1 MEWEEVEK
9 KLIRLLGPNYSNYP
23 QCVEWNIKVMRY
35 LDKSK
40 KSKELEKVKEDD
52 DRNN

>member
-23 QCVEWNIKVMRY
+23 QCVEWNIKIMEY
-35 LDKSK
+35 LDKRK
-40 KSKELEKVKEDD
+40 KSKALEKIENDEE
-52 DRNN
+52 